1 MLWGLKMPFLT
12 NREVESY
19 RLSVFE
25 SSTLSYARSIVL
37 KLKPTSSAGEH
48 TVNMQ
53 FPTAAPTDFVSI
65 GNSHSTVM
73 LDRNKYDDA
82 VHMLQTE
89 SPVYFNAFE
98 TDNGSAIRFAG
109 LTTDPEFT
117 GEGFSDEDS
126 EAA

>member
-1 MLWGLKMPFLT
+1 MPFLT

-25 SSTLSYARSIVL
+25 SSNLNYSRSISL
-37 KLKPTSSAGEH
+37 KLKPNGSNGSH

-65 GNSHSTVM
+65 GNTFSTVK
-73 LDRNKYDDA
+73 LDRAKYEDT

-98 TDNGSAIRFAG
+98 TENGTVIRFAG

-117 GEGFSDEDS
+117 GEGLTDADS
-126 EAA
+126 QAA